1 MQPLTHDHFFNG
13 NIILN
18 QPKCGY
24 RFSIDAVILAHL
36 AGPAPGETVLDLGTG
51 CGVIAIMLAFR
62 HADIQVIGIEIQSA
76 LASLARQNVA
86 ANRMTDRIRI
96 LGKDMVDLSLTD
108 IGGPVDLVVTNP
120 PYRKRESGRINT
132 DDQRALARHELAIDL
147 ESLLLTARRLLRKS
161 GRITII
167 YPSVRAVDL
176 MAAMRAAGLEP
187 KTMTLIHA
195 SAASSARLVAIT
207 GIKGGRPGLETGPPL
222 NLYRI
227 DGSYTRAVEAMFSA

>member
-1 MQPLTHDHFFNG
+1 MQPLTHDRFFNG

-18 QPKCGY
+18 QPKSGY

-62 HADIQVIGIEIQSA
+62 HADIQVIGIEIQPE

-86 ANRMTDRIRI
+86 DNRMTDRIRI
-96 LGKDMVDLSLTD
+96 MGKDMIDLSPTD

-120 PYRKRESGRINT
+120 PYRKRESGRINP
-132 DDQRALARHELAIDL
+132 DNQRALARHELAIDL

-167 YPSVRAVDL
+167 YPSARAVDL
-176 MAAMRAAGLEP
+176 MAAMRATGLEP

-222 NLYRI
+222 TLYRM
-227 DGSYTRAVEAMFSA
+227 DGAYTRAVEAMFSA